1 MTTFSRKVEVDFELI
16 AARLPPCLPAC
27 LAEYYSFSCTMFE
40 LELNRNSVTPSA
52 TNVWNRLMG
61 GCESPRKLE
70 GWSMEEGN

>member
-16 AARLPPCLPAC
+16 AARLPAC

-52 TNVWNRLMG
+52 TNVWNRLMD
-61 GCESPRKLE
+61 GCGVHES
-70 GWSMEEGN
+70 